1 MRINILGTE
10 YTITEL
16 LRHEDEKLSEN
27 DGYCDNYS
35 KEIVVLKDVAP
46 HPMNVADLEAAKNK
60 VIRHELIHAFLFES
74 GLAENSEWGQ
84 DETLVDWM
92 AIQIP
97 KIVNAMKEVEAL

>member
-1 MRINILGTE
+1 M
-10 YTITEL
+10 
-16 LRHEDEKLSEN
+16 
-27 DGYCDNYS
+27 
-35 KEIVVLKDVAP
+35 KDVAP
-46 HPMNVADLEAAKNK
+46 HPMNVGDLEATKNK

-97 KIVNAMKEVEAL
+97 KIVNAMKEVGAL